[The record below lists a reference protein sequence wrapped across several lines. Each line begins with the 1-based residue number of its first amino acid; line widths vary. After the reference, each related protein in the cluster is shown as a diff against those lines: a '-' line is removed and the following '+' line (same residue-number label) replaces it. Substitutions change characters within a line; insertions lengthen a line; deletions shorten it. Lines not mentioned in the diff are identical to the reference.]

1 MTTVKKT
8 VKKITITST
17 AWQSKEE
24 IHNLLAEA
32 LWDGSIS
39 YEIEDFD
46 WTIEDTG
53 EEYKEEEY

>member
-1 MTTVKKT
+1 MKT
-8 VKKITITST
+8 IKKITITGKT
-17 AWQSKEE
+17 WQSKEE
-24 IHNLLAEA
+24 IHNLLVES

-53 EEYKEEEY
+53 EEYKEDNS

>member
-1 MTTVKKT
+1 MTKIKKT
-8 VKKITITST
+8 VKKITITAT

-24 IHNLLAEA
+24 IHKLLSEA
-32 LWDGSIS
+32 LWDGSVS

-53 EEYKEEEY
+53 EEYKEEE